1 MRLFSIGEDKRLV
14 EYDVG
19 NSTQDGLIV
28 LSVTQI
34 EQEANPTSCV
44 WYPSNLYKEDCLLTV
59 NSEYKIKLWQIMSN
73 NSRSFN
79 CFFPF
84 LICFGF
90 LVCKKTCL
98 GPSYGHPINRLI
110 VLNPKS
116 SKSQYA
122 ENYLAYS
129 TTEKVYKHF
138 YFSSLCFFFRS

>member
-73 NSRSFN
+73 NSRSFKN
-79 CFFPF
+79 A
-84 LICFGF
+84 
-90 LVCKKTCL
+90 
-98 GPSYGHPINRLI
+98 S
-110 VLNPKS
+110 
-116 SKSQYA
+116 
-122 ENYLAYS
+122 
-129 TTEKVYKHF
+129 
-138 YFSSLCFFFRS
+138 